1 MAITDTEVKK
11 IIKTALPDISV
22 QIATAE
28 MLLQAAFAQAMVPV
42 PPEPSYT
49 TIGVWLSAHFVAISD
64 PRLDTLRRT
73 QYGADYWGGDLGTGL
88 LHTSWGQQA
97 CLLDVTGTLAKVDP
111 TACMH
116 KCAGAAAE
124 TTPSEATLTFL

>member
-1 MAITDTEVKK
+1 MAITEAEVKK
-11 IIKTALPDISV
+11 VIKTTWQDISA

-28 MLLQAAFAQAMVPV
+28 TLLQAAFAQAMLPV

-49 TIGVWLSAHFVAISD
+49 TIGTWLAAHFVAISD
-64 PRLDTLRRT
+64 PRMDTLRRT

-97 CLLDVTGTLAKVDP
+97 ALLDVTGTLATCDP
-111 TACMH
+111 TACMA
-116 KCAGAAAE
+116 KCAGG
-124 TTPSEATLTFL
+124 SIGGRREARITFV